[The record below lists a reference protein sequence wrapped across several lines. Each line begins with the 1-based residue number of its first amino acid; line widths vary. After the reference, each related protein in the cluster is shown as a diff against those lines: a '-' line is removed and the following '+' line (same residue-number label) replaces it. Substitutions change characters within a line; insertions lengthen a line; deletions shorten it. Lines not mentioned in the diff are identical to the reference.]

1 MRLFFLRHFH
11 TKIEKDKPASEW
23 KLSAEGNR
31 RMDEMFSSGVL
42 EGFDKVFC
50 SIEVKAVTT
59 AVTMVQ
65 HYRIPYVLNSD
76 LSEVNRDRGGFRE
89 DYLEAVEAYLQ
100 GRNPFWWEDHNHVKF
115 RITRFLESLQNE
127 TGNILVITHGLWL
140 TLLLSHYFD
149 EDPYTFWKKL
159 PMGHLVEVDYERLV
173 ETWRNNEARSIM
185 LYMLANV
192 IARMEKRPLLV
203 AIDGKDAAGKT
214 MITHELNTLLLE
226 RREQVITASVDGFH
240 NPKEIRYRM
249 GEDSP
254 EGYYRD
260 SFNYDLLR
268 ENLLEPL
275 GPLGNRL
282 IRVQMFNH
290 HLDEPMI
297 GPDIIAPDNTVLLV
311 EGIFLLRPELINYW
325 DLKIYLDVS
334 DGEVLKRAL
343 VRDNWEPKET
353 WRRYMTRYLPGQ
365 NLYHTEANPLAQADI
380 IINNNDPGK
389 PQILHLK
396 PKYV

>member
-1 MRLFFLRHFH
+1 M
-11 TKIEKDKPASEW
+11 E
-23 KLSAEGNR
+23 
-31 RMDEMFSSGVL
+31 EMFSSGAL
-42 EGFDKVFC
+42 EGFDKVYS
-50 SIEVKAVTT
+50 SIEAKAVTT
-59 AVTMVQ
+59 AIAMVQ
-65 HYRIPYVLNSD
+65 HYRTPYVLDSD

-89 DYLEAVEAYLQ
+89 DYLEAVEAYLE
-100 GRNPFWWEDHNHVKF
+100 GGNPFWWEDHNHVKF
-115 RITRFLESLQNE
+115 RITRFLEALQQE

-140 TLLLSHYFD
+140 TLLLSRYFD

-159 PMGHLVEVDYERLV
+159 PMGYLVEIDNERLV
-173 ETWRNNEARSIM
+173 DAWRNTEARSIM

-192 IARMEKRPLLV
+192 ISRFEKRPLLV
-203 AIDGKDAAGKT
+203 AIDGKDTAGKT
-214 MITHELNTLLLE
+214 MLTHELNTLLME
-226 RREQVITASVDGFH
+226 RGEQVITASVDGFH

-260 SFNYDLLR
+260 SFNYNLLR

-275 GPLGNRL
+275 GALGNRK

-297 GPDIIAPDNTVLLV
+297 GPDIIAPDNIVLLV

-325 DLKIYLDVS
+325 DLKIYLDIS
-334 DGEVLKRAL
+334 DGEVLKRAIA
-343 VRDNWEPKET
+343 RDDWEVEET
-353 WRRYMTRYLPGQ
+353 RRRYLTRYLPGQ
-365 NLYHTEANPLAQADI
+365 SLYYTEANPLANADI
-380 IINNNDPGK
+380 IINNNNTGK
-389 PQILHLK
+389 PQILYLK